1 VEVNPGNKHTAKDI
15 MPSVW
20 DYYDNLSSEKK
31 PFIVRGDIFLG
42 NEGFI
47 SQAETR
53 GVYYLTKLRQ
63 TANVK
68 GLIERLFREA
78 DWEEAGHGYKGAE
91 AQLLLKGWT
100 KARRVVVLRR
110 TIKDNIVIVN
120 ESQLRFEFIDAS
132 EMTDRYEYAVLVT
145 NLPWEILSISQLYR
159 DRADCENCYD
169 ELKNQWGWGGYTTQD
184 LKRCRFVSR
193 MVLNGVARQTKHSG
207 QTTITITSSHAKS
220 SSVRAALQALNAF
233 LRHIRNNAEQLHVQD
248 RMKLI
253 IHKAYANILSFLP
266 PFRLL
271 PAPT

>member
-1 VEVNPGNKHTAKDI
+1 MK
-15 MPSVW
+15 
-20 DYYDNLSSEKK
+20 
-31 PFIVRGDIFLG
+31 R
-42 NEGFI
+42 
-47 SQAETR
+47 
-53 GVYYLTKLRQ
+53 
-63 TANVK
+63 
-68 GLIERLFREA
+68 LIERLFREA

-110 TIKDNIVIVN
+110 TIKDNIVLVD
-120 ESQLRFEFIDAS
+120 ESQLRFEFIDSS

-159 DRADCENCYD
+159 DRADSENCYD

-193 MVLNGVARQTKHSG
+193 MVALVYNWWSIYVRLASGKHHEAITSRPLLLNGVARQTKHSG
-207 QTTITITSSHAKS
+207 QTTITITTSHAKS

-233 LRHIRNNAEQLHVQD
+233 LRHIRNIAEQLHIQD

-253 IHKAYANILSFLP
+253 IQKAYANILSFMP

-271 PAPT
+271 PAPA